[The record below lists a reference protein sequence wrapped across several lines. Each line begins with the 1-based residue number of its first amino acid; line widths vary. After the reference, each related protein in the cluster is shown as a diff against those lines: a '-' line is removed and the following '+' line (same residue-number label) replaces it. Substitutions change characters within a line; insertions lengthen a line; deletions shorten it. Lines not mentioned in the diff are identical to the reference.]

1 MINLEKKTSQ
11 PVEAEMHYKMYK
23 DGKKLVTAGIT
34 TLMFSGFVLG
44 TQTTAHADT
53 TSDTSSDG
61 GQAQATTG
69 GNAVTQTTAASAAS
83 ATTATTQ
90 TAAAAASTATASQ
103 AGTIT
108 QPVNVDSSALDQA
121 VDAAK
126 QAGLNVTQNP
136 TTSSTVAPSE
146 VDSAKA
152 QIESDYA
159 SQAAKLN
166 EATEQQETANH
177 YNDSKGDTTALDE
190 AVKKAQSTPGMSVK
204 QDETKTTTKSADDK
218 SGIANWEKSTASDYA
233 SQVDA
238 INKAIDAQKQ
248 NNSANGQVVDSSTV
262 IQKLVVDHDSG
273 STVSVTNVVNGTV
286 SELKDAML
294 NGADHMGDGY
304 RIDSIDRTKPATFTV
319 TYSNLSKI
327 TYNGRK
333 ITKVT
338 YDVTLTPHS
347 DSDEGY
353 DFGVL
358 NDFAYGL
365 YLNRDIANLKMKM
378 YYDDGELVD
387 FSAGNAYLSVNSLNN
402 YTNNLKEYSI
412 ETVRVN
418 SGGQALALR
427 GSSVTVHNGNT
438 LYSDKANTWTTDG
451 HYAAT
456 DDSANKESFELNPN
470 SVTDSNI
477 PKGWD
482 TTDSASRYYGAGLV
496 KLTGTVLDFDLY
508 AANTGIPEGTYWRNG
523 LWYNTSTIIPVTPT
537 TEIHY
542 HYNVLKVKPN
552 WSADDLSY
560 QYHNLNVTTTPDKN
574 WTQGDQVVTGKTE
587 IAGDVATA
595 TISMNYAKP
604 SDSKESMSK
613 LSVTD
618 NYSQMVQYVTYQ
630 GAQVYENDQLATDQ
644 YNIVNDAKTGTV
656 TATRKDASK
665 APGGSIKLVVDF
677 KINENTPSGT
687 KLINGGS
694 ATINNET
701 ATTPEVPV
709 NTYDQTANKHWIEGS
724 QVVDGK
730 TYINDDVITTKVDM
744 SLPDPSTL
752 AHSLTNV
759 TIDDNYTDFANKA
772 KLQSYRVEEN
782 GNEVTDQY
790 TVTNKDGH
798 LTAVRKD
805 ASTAPAGTVSLIAT
819 WLINSDVASGTT
831 FTNAGSGRI
840 NNHTVDTNTPIVKT
854 YEQTAN
860 KHWVEGSQ
868 TVDDKTYINDD
879 TIHARVEMS
888 LPNKSDLAKP
898 LTDVTLVDDYSE
910 FQKNV
915 TYQSAQVIEN
925 GKDATSQY
933 TITNVGGKI
942 TAMRKTPGDAPAGN
956 VQLLVNFKINDG
968 VASGTT
974 FTNRGSGRINN
985 HTVNTNNAKV
995 VTYVQS
1001 TDKHWV
1007 EGTQTVDGKTYVDGD
1022 TINGQVDMS
1031 LPEPSTLAKSLTK
1044 VQVVDNYSNFKDR
1057 VDYTGATVYENGK
1070 NVTSEYT
1077 ITNDA
1082 KNGTV
1087 TAVRKDASKAPAGTV
1102 VLSVNWKIHNDVASG
1117 TKLINAGSGTIN
1129 DSTVKTPNRTI
1140 DVYSQD
1146 TSKNW
1151 IEGDTVVNGKTYID
1165 NDNITAQVTV
1175 TLPDQTKLAKKLN
1188 NVQVID
1194 DYSQFAD
1201 KAKVQSVTVYEN
1213 GVDATS
1219 EYTITDANGKVTATR
1234 KDASKAPSGKV
1245 QMNVV
1250 WKINSDVASGTKFK
1264 NTPVSILNSH
1274 EVTGDPVT
1282 IDTYKPTS
1290 DKNWKEGTQTVNG
1303 KVYIASDVINAQVD
1317 MSLPNPSS
1325 LAKPLSKV
1333 EVVDDYSKFAQYV
1346 SAPTD
1351 IHVLENDKDVTDQ
1364 YTITKQD
1371 GKVVATRKDAS
1382 KAPAGTV
1389 SLTAKFKINENTPSG
1404 TKLINAGS
1412 GTLNNETVETP
1423 TPSVDTFKQD
1433 ADKHWTEGD
1442 QNVDGKV
1449 YVSGDE
1455 AQADVSMTLPNPST
1469 LAKVLTKVEVV
1480 DDYSKFADKVS
1491 FKSATVYEN
1500 GKNVTDQYTITNA
1513 DGKVTATRKDA
1524 SKAPQGTV
1532 DLHVAW
1538 TINSDVA
1545 NGTELFNNGSG
1556 TINSETVTT
1565 PTRTVKTFKQDT
1577 DKHWVEGSQV
1587 VDGKTFINGDTV
1599 NAEISSNLPDPS
1611 TLAKKLTGIKIT
1623 DDYTNFMSHV
1633 EVESVKVK
1641 ENDKDVST
1649 EYDITIKDGKIVA
1662 TRKDASKVPGGTV
1675 KLDVTFKVKDD
1686 VASGTV
1692 FQNSGAVMINDSTVE
1707 TPKPTVVT
1715 YKQTSDK
1722 HWTEGS
1728 QDVDGKV
1735 YVSGDEAQADVS
1747 MSLPDP
1753 SALAKALT
1761 KVEVVDDYSS
1771 FADKVDY
1778 KDAKV
1783 YENGV
1788 DATSEY
1794 TIVNKDGK
1802 VTATRKDAS
1811 KAPKGTVDLHVTW
1824 TIHSDVENGTELTN
1838 NGSGTINN
1846 ETVKTPS
1853 RKVTVYTQD
1862 ADKHWVEG
1870 DQTVDNKTYV
1880 DGDEAH
1886 GRVTMSLPDPSTL
1899 AKPLSDVTL
1908 VDDYTDFMDKVTY
1921 ESAQVFENG
1930 KDMTAEYIIT
1940 NVNGK
1945 VTAMRKDPSTTP
1957 AGHAQ
1962 LLVNFKINDDVKS
1975 GTVLTNKGSGRINNK
1990 TVSTNEAKITV
2001 YTQDADKHWTEGSQ
2015 VVDGEVFV
2023 DGAITH
2029 ATVTTTL
2036 PDQSTLAKPLTDITI
2051 TDDYSQFADKV
2062 DLQDVHVLENDKDV
2076 TDQYTITKQ
2085 DGKVVATRKD
2095 ASKAPAGKAQLV
2107 LTFKL
2112 HADVESG
2119 TKLINKGSSMINK
2132 HTVSTNDATITTF
2145 KPNPKKDIVVSVD
2158 NTKSL
2163 NGSNIDLNSTFDYKL
2178 EGATLPKNSNA
2189 LSEYGFHDDYDQTHD
2204 QYNGGY
2210 VVLLNNDVTL
2220 TDGTVL
2226 KKGTDVTKYTTQTI
2240 DQENG
2245 KVDIEFD
2252 SDFLA
2257 KVDRTKSEFG
2267 ATAYLAMTRIKA
2279 GDVENKYT
2287 NTINGTEFTSN
2298 TVTSHTDEP
2307 KPNTPET
2314 PSTPKIETPT
2324 TPQST
2329 TPETPIKTS
2338 QQPVFAAVQPA
2349 TVAAERQATPQQAL
2363 PQTGNDKDEALALTG
2378 LASLLFGLGTLG
2390 LKKRRRRA

>member
-53 TSDTSSDG
+53 TSDTSFDG
-61 GQAQATTG
+61 GQSQATTG

-83 ATTATTQ
+83 ATTATAQTSATTTQ
-90 TAAAAASTATASQ
+90 TASVAASATATASQ

-121 VDAAK
+121 VEAAK
-126 QAGLNVTQNP
+126 QAGLNVTQKP
-136 TTSSTVAPSE
+136 TTSSTVAPSG
-146 VDSAKA
+146 VDSARA

-166 EATEQQETANH
+166 EATEQQETANK
-177 YNDSKGDTTALDE
+177 YNDSKGDTTTLDE
-190 AVKKAQSTPGMSVK
+190 AVKKAQSTPGMSVT
-204 QDETKTTTKSADDK
+204 QDETKTTTKNADDK

-238 INKAIDAQKQ
+238 INKAIDAQNQ
-248 NNSANGQVVDSSTV
+248 NNAKYEQEVAEWKAAHLNNNPNGLTTADVQQQLSLAVEPDAKVDIKILDSRASLGPSDRVFKDTTWSRVNLSTDISGDIVQATYTNLKNSYYVDKNGQKHLIAKIVKVFSN
-262 IQKLVVDHDSG
+262 SG
-273 STVSVTNVVNGTV
+273 YTVSNNDGHTSLLDIATDPSLGVWYEDISGITETDTFYDADGNV
-286 SELKDAML
+286 
-294 NGADHMGDGY
+294 
-304 RIDSIDRTKPATFTV
+304 I
-319 TYSNLSKI
+319 NLSDNTAYI
-327 TYNGRK
+327 A
-333 ITKVT
+333 VT
-338 YDVTLTPHS
+338 SL
-347 DSDEGY
+347 
-353 DFGVL
+353 
-358 NDFAYGL
+358 
-365 YLNRDIANLKMKM
+365 
-378 YYDDGELVD
+378 
-387 FSAGNAYLSVNSLNN
+387 NSLYESSKNGW
-402 YTNNLKEYSI
+402 TNKEYAL
-412 ETVRVN
+412 
-418 SGGQALALR
+418 SGLPAHVESATPISNGKAYTLA
-427 GSSVTVHNGNT
+427 GSSVTVHSNGA
-438 LYSDKANTWTTDG
+438 LYADQTNDR
-451 HYAAT
+451 
-456 DDSANKESFELNPN
+456 
-470 SVTDSNI
+470 V
-477 PKGWD
+477 D
-482 TTDSASRYYGAGLV
+482 TSASDAPQNTDQTTWKSTDYWDANNSENTYFGAGIIAV
-496 KLTGTVLDFDLY
+496 HGDSFSIRFETNFGDNDAKLDPWVWYTLD
-508 AANTGIPEGTYWRNG
+508 
-523 LWYNTSTIIPVTPT
+523 TIIPQTPT
-537 TEIHY
+537 PTRQTTSTSY

-552 WSADDLSY
+552 WSPDDLSY

-595 TISMNYAKP
+595 TINMDYAKP

-613 LSVTD
+613 LAVTD
-618 NYSQMVQYVTYQ
+618 NYSQMAKYVTYQ
-630 GAQVYENDQLATDQ
+630 GAQVYENDQLVTDQ

-665 APGGSIKLVVDF
+665 APVGSIKLVVDF

-694 ATINNET
+694 ATINNDM

-759 TIDDNYTDFANKA
+759 TVDDNYTDFANKA

-782 GNEVTDQY
+782 GKNVTDQY

-798 LTAVRKD
+798 LTAVRKN

-860 KHWVEGSQ
+860 KHWVEG
-868 TVDDKTYINDD
+868 
-879 TIHARVEMS
+879 
-888 LPNKSDLAKP
+888 
-898 LTDVTLVDDYSE
+898 
-910 FQKNV
+910 
-915 TYQSAQVIEN
+915 
-925 GKDATSQY
+925 
-933 TITNVGGKI
+933 
-942 TAMRKTPGDAPAGN
+942 
-956 VQLLVNFKINDG
+956 
-968 VASGTT
+968 
-974 FTNRGSGRINN
+974 
-985 HTVNTNNAKV
+985 
-995 VTYVQS
+995 
-1001 TDKHWV
+1001 
-1007 EGTQTVDGKTYVDGD
+1007 
-1022 TINGQVDMS
+1022 
-1031 LPEPSTLAKSLTK
+1031 
-1044 VQVVDNYSNFKDR
+1044 
-1057 VDYTGATVYENGK
+1057 
-1070 NVTSEYT
+1070 
-1077 ITNDA
+1077 
-1082 KNGTV
+1082 
-1087 TAVRKDASKAPAGTV
+1087 
-1102 VLSVNWKIHNDVASG
+1102 
-1117 TKLINAGSGTIN
+1117 
-1129 DSTVKTPNRTI
+1129 
-1140 DVYSQD
+1140 
-1146 TSKNW
+1146 
-1151 IEGDTVVNGKTYID
+1151 
-1165 NDNITAQVTV
+1165 
-1175 TLPDQTKLAKKLN
+1175 
-1188 NVQVID
+1188 
-1194 DYSQFAD
+1194 
-1201 KAKVQSVTVYEN
+1201 
-1213 GVDATS
+1213 
-1219 EYTITDANGKVTATR
+1219 
-1234 KDASKAPSGKV
+1234 
-1245 QMNVV
+1245 
-1250 WKINSDVASGTKFK
+1250 
-1264 NTPVSILNSH
+1264 
-1274 EVTGDPVT
+1274 
-1282 IDTYKPTS
+1282 
-1290 DKNWKEGTQTVNG
+1290 
-1303 KVYIASDVINAQVD
+1303 
-1317 MSLPNPSS
+1317 
-1325 LAKPLSKV
+1325 
-1333 EVVDDYSKFAQYV
+1333 
-1346 SAPTD
+1346 
-1351 IHVLENDKDVTDQ
+1351 
-1364 YTITKQD
+1364 
-1371 GKVVATRKDAS
+1371 
-1382 KAPAGTV
+1382 
-1389 SLTAKFKINENTPSG
+1389 
-1404 TKLINAGS
+1404 
-1412 GTLNNETVETP
+1412 
-1423 TPSVDTFKQD
+1423 
-1433 ADKHWTEGD
+1433 
-1442 QNVDGKV
+1442 
-1449 YVSGDE
+1449 
-1455 AQADVSMTLPNPST
+1455 
-1469 LAKVLTKVEVV
+1469 
-1480 DDYSKFADKVS
+1480 
-1491 FKSATVYEN
+1491 
-1500 GKNVTDQYTITNA
+1500 
-1513 DGKVTATRKDA
+1513 
-1524 SKAPQGTV
+1524 
-1532 DLHVAW
+1532 
-1538 TINSDVA
+1538 
-1545 NGTELFNNGSG
+1545 
-1556 TINSETVTT
+1556 
-1565 PTRTVKTFKQDT
+1565 
-1577 DKHWVEGSQV
+1577 
-1587 VDGKTFINGDTV
+1587 
-1599 NAEISSNLPDPS
+1599 
-1611 TLAKKLTGIKIT
+1611 
-1623 DDYTNFMSHV
+1623 
-1633 EVESVKVK
+1633 
-1641 ENDKDVST
+1641 
-1649 EYDITIKDGKIVA
+1649 
-1662 TRKDASKVPGGTV
+1662 
-1675 KLDVTFKVKDD
+1675 
-1686 VASGTV
+1686 
-1692 FQNSGAVMINDSTVE
+1692 
-1707 TPKPTVVT
+1707 
-1715 YKQTSDK
+1715 
-1722 HWTEGS
+1722 
-1728 QDVDGKV
+1728 
-1735 YVSGDEAQADVS
+1735 
-1747 MSLPDP
+1747 
-1753 SALAKALT
+1753 
-1761 KVEVVDDYSS
+1761 
-1771 FADKVDY
+1771 
-1778 KDAKV
+1778 
-1783 YENGV
+1783 
-1788 DATSEY
+1788 
-1794 TIVNKDGK
+1794 
-1802 VTATRKDAS
+1802 
-1811 KAPKGTVDLHVTW
+1811 
-1824 TIHSDVENGTELTN
+1824 
-1838 NGSGTINN
+1838 
-1846 ETVKTPS
+1846 
-1853 RKVTVYTQD
+1853 
-1862 ADKHWVEG
+1862 

-1899 AKPLSDVTL
+1899 AKKLSDVTL

-1957 AGHAQ
+1957 AGNAQ

-2145 KPNPKKDIVVSVD
+2145 KPNLKKDIVVSVD
-2158 NTKSL
+2158 STKSL

-2226 KKGTDVTKYTTQTI
+2226 KKGTDVTKNTTQTI

-2279 GDVENKYT
+2279 EDVENKYT

-2314 PSTPKIETPT
+2314 PSTPKTETPT

-2349 TVAAERQATPQQAL
+2349 VVAAERQATPQQAL

>member
-1 MINLEKKTSQ
+1 
-11 PVEAEMHYKMYK
+11 
-23 DGKKLVTAGIT
+23 
-34 TLMFSGFVLG
+34 
-44 TQTTAHADT
+44 
-53 TSDTSSDG
+53 
-61 GQAQATTG
+61 
-69 GNAVTQTTAASAAS
+69 
-83 ATTATTQ
+83 
-90 TAAAAASTATASQ
+90 
-103 AGTIT
+103 
-108 QPVNVDSSALDQA
+108 
-121 VDAAK
+121 
-126 QAGLNVTQNP
+126 
-136 TTSSTVAPSE
+136 
-146 VDSAKA
+146 
-152 QIESDYA
+152 
-159 SQAAKLN
+159 
-166 EATEQQETANH
+166 
-177 YNDSKGDTTALDE
+177 
-190 AVKKAQSTPGMSVK
+190 
-204 QDETKTTTKSADDK
+204 
-218 SGIANWEKSTASDYA
+218 
-233 SQVDA
+233 
-238 INKAIDAQKQ
+238 
-248 NNSANGQVVDSSTV
+248 
-262 IQKLVVDHDSG
+262 
-273 STVSVTNVVNGTV
+273 
-286 SELKDAML
+286 
-294 NGADHMGDGY
+294 
-304 RIDSIDRTKPATFTV
+304 
-319 TYSNLSKI
+319 
-327 TYNGRK
+327 
-333 ITKVT
+333 
-338 YDVTLTPHS
+338 
-347 DSDEGY
+347 
-353 DFGVL
+353 
-358 NDFAYGL
+358 
-365 YLNRDIANLKMKM
+365 
-378 YYDDGELVD
+378 
-387 FSAGNAYLSVNSLNN
+387 
-402 YTNNLKEYSI
+402 
-412 ETVRVN
+412 
-418 SGGQALALR
+418 
-427 GSSVTVHNGNT
+427 
-438 LYSDKANTWTTDG
+438 
-451 HYAAT
+451 
-456 DDSANKESFELNPN
+456 
-470 SVTDSNI
+470 
-477 PKGWD
+477 
-482 TTDSASRYYGAGLV
+482 
-496 KLTGTVLDFDLY
+496 
-508 AANTGIPEGTYWRNG
+508 
-523 LWYNTSTIIPVTPT
+523 
-537 TEIHY
+537 
-542 HYNVLKVKPN
+542 
-552 WSADDLSY
+552 
-560 QYHNLNVTTTPDKN
+560 
-574 WTQGDQVVTGKTE
+574 
-587 IAGDVATA
+587 
-595 TISMNYAKP
+595 MNYAKQ

-613 LSVTD
+613 LAVTD
-618 NYSQMVQYVTYQ
+618 NYSQMAKYVTYQ

-782 GNEVTDQY
+782 GNDVTDQY

-868 TVDDKTYINDD
+868 TVDDKTYINGD

-1022 TINGQVDMS
+1022 T
-1031 LPEPSTLAKSLTK
+1031 
-1044 VQVVDNYSNFKDR
+1044 
-1057 VDYTGATVYENGK
+1057 
-1070 NVTSEYT
+1070 
-1077 ITNDA
+1077 
-1082 KNGTV
+1082 
-1087 TAVRKDASKAPAGTV
+1087 
-1102 VLSVNWKIHNDVASG
+1102 
-1117 TKLINAGSGTIN
+1117 
-1129 DSTVKTPNRTI
+1129 
-1140 DVYSQD
+1140 
-1146 TSKNW
+1146 
-1151 IEGDTVVNGKTYID
+1151 
-1165 NDNITAQVTV
+1165 
-1175 TLPDQTKLAKKLN
+1175 
-1188 NVQVID
+1188 
-1194 DYSQFAD
+1194 
-1201 KAKVQSVTVYEN
+1201 
-1213 GVDATS
+1213 
-1219 EYTITDANGKVTATR
+1219 
-1234 KDASKAPSGKV
+1234 
-1245 QMNVV
+1245 
-1250 WKINSDVASGTKFK
+1250 
-1264 NTPVSILNSH
+1264 
-1274 EVTGDPVT
+1274 
-1282 IDTYKPTS
+1282 
-1290 DKNWKEGTQTVNG
+1290 
-1303 KVYIASDVINAQVD
+1303 
-1317 MSLPNPSS
+1317 
-1325 LAKPLSKV
+1325 
-1333 EVVDDYSKFAQYV
+1333 
-1346 SAPTD
+1346 
-1351 IHVLENDKDVTDQ
+1351 
-1364 YTITKQD
+1364 
-1371 GKVVATRKDAS
+1371 
-1382 KAPAGTV
+1382 
-1389 SLTAKFKINENTPSG
+1389 
-1404 TKLINAGS
+1404 
-1412 GTLNNETVETP
+1412 
-1423 TPSVDTFKQD
+1423 
-1433 ADKHWTEGD
+1433 
-1442 QNVDGKV
+1442 
-1449 YVSGDE
+1449 
-1455 AQADVSMTLPNPST
+1455 
-1469 LAKVLTKVEVV
+1469 
-1480 DDYSKFADKVS
+1480 
-1491 FKSATVYEN
+1491 
-1500 GKNVTDQYTITNA
+1500 
-1513 DGKVTATRKDA
+1513 
-1524 SKAPQGTV
+1524 
-1532 DLHVAW
+1532 
-1538 TINSDVA
+1538 
-1545 NGTELFNNGSG
+1545 
-1556 TINSETVTT
+1556 
-1565 PTRTVKTFKQDT
+1565 
-1577 DKHWVEGSQV
+1577 
-1587 VDGKTFINGDTV
+1587 V

-1649 EYDITIKDGKIVA
+1649 EYDITIKDDKIVA
-1662 TRKDASKVPGGTV
+1662 TRKDASKAPGGTV

-1921 ESAQVFENG
+1921 ESAQVIENG

-1945 VTAMRKDPSTTP
+1945 VTAMRKDPSSAP
-1957 AGHAQ
+1957 AGNAQ

-2015 VVDGEVFV
+2015 TVDGEVFV

-2178 EGATLPKNSNA
+2178 EGATLPMNSNA

-2210 VVLLNNDVTL
+2210 VILLNNDVTL

-2307 KPNTPET
+2307 KPTTPET
-2314 PSTPKIETPT
+2314 PSTPKTETPT

>member
-1 MINLEKKTSQ
+1 MADIADRLNKQKTANSLSTQDVVQNLDLGQETDANLTVDAKNTVKEEPRVGEDNKALSTYSISVY
-11 PVEAEMHYKMYK
+11 PE
-23 DGKKLVTAGIT
+23 
-34 TLMFSGFVLG
+34 SG
-44 TQTTAHADT
+44 
-53 TSDTSSDG
+53 S
-61 GQAQATTG
+61 
-69 GNAVTQTTAASAAS
+69 NEI
-83 ATTATTQ
+83 
-90 TAAAAASTATASQ
+90 TATATYTNLSKSSYTDNNGVLHKIAKIVVKYHAYNKTANYSGDPVLWINQ
-103 AGTIT
+103 QPQEGFWYGGFNNADAEYTFYDENGNTIT
-108 QPVNVDSSALDQA
+108 FGKNAWLAVSS
-121 VDAAK
+121 
-126 QAGLNVTQNP
+126 LNDGGPDGDFKT
-136 TTSSTVAPSE
+136 
-146 VDSAKA
+146 
-152 QIESDYA
+152 
-159 SQAAKLN
+159 
-166 EATEQQETANH
+166 
-177 YNDSKGDTTALDE
+177 GDTA
-190 AVKKAQSTPGMSVK
+190 
-204 QDETKTTTKSADDK
+204 
-218 SGIANWEKSTASDYA
+218 SGQGWRTEG
-233 SQVDA
+233 V
-238 INKAIDAQKQ
+238 
-248 NNSANGQVVDSSTV
+248 NGD
-262 IQKLVVDHDSG
+262 
-273 STVSVTNVVNGTV
+273 GTV
-286 SELKDAML
+286 SFKTL
-294 NGADHMGDGY
+294 DG
-304 RIDSIDRTKPATFTV
+304 S
-319 TYSNLSKI
+319 
-327 TYNGRK
+327 
-333 ITKVT
+333 
-338 YDVTLTPHS
+338 
-347 DSDEGY
+347 
-353 DFGVL
+353 
-358 NDFAYGL
+358 
-365 YLNRDIANLKMKM
+365 M
-378 YYDDGELVD
+378 
-387 FSAGNAYLSVNSLNN
+387 
-402 YTNNLKEYSI
+402 
-412 ETVRVN
+412 
-418 SGGQALALR
+418 
-427 GSSVTVHNGNT
+427 VTVHDDGWAFSDVGTDQIQIGYGKNEGKFALASGTKLYEVTRNGNSWVVGDLIT
-438 LYSDKANTWTTDG
+438 EDANGISWQDVWDNG
-451 HYAAT
+451 YEYWDDAT
-456 DDSANKESFELNPN
+456 RD
-470 SVTDSNI
+470 
-477 PKGWD
+477 
-482 TTDSASRYYGAGLV
+482 SRYAGATVGDIKEGTSTV
-496 KLTGTVLDFDLY
+496 KLSFATNYYG
-508 AANTGIPEGTYWRNG
+508 NTSGWTWAMV
-523 LWYNTSTIIPVTPT
+523 STIIPPTPAVQYHLYSAST
-537 TEIHY
+537 SSVDY
-542 HYNVLKVKPN
+542 HYNVAKVRQTPTSEK
-552 WSADDLSY
+552 LSY
-560 QYHNLNVTTTPDKN
+560 QYHNLNVATTPDKN

-613 LSVTD
+613 LAVTD
-618 NYSQMVQYVTYQ
+618 NYSQMAQYVTYQ
-630 GAQVYENDQLATDQ
+630 GAQVYENDQLVTDQ

-782 GNEVTDQY
+782 GNDVTDQY

-868 TVDDKTYINDD
+868 TVDDKTYINGD

-974 FTNRGSGRINN
+974 FTNAGSGRINN

-1007 EGTQTVDGKTYVDGD
+1007 EGTQTVDGKTYVD
-1022 TINGQVDMS
+1022 
-1031 LPEPSTLAKSLTK
+1031 
-1044 VQVVDNYSNFKDR
+1044 
-1057 VDYTGATVYENGK
+1057 
-1070 NVTSEYT
+1070 
-1077 ITNDA
+1077 
-1082 KNGTV
+1082 
-1087 TAVRKDASKAPAGTV
+1087 
-1102 VLSVNWKIHNDVASG
+1102 
-1117 TKLINAGSGTIN
+1117 
-1129 DSTVKTPNRTI
+1129 
-1140 DVYSQD
+1140 
-1146 TSKNW
+1146 
-1151 IEGDTVVNGKTYID
+1151 
-1165 NDNITAQVTV
+1165 
-1175 TLPDQTKLAKKLN
+1175 
-1188 NVQVID
+1188 
-1194 DYSQFAD
+1194 
-1201 KAKVQSVTVYEN
+1201 
-1213 GVDATS
+1213 
-1219 EYTITDANGKVTATR
+1219 
-1234 KDASKAPSGKV
+1234 
-1245 QMNVV
+1245 
-1250 WKINSDVASGTKFK
+1250 
-1264 NTPVSILNSH
+1264 
-1274 EVTGDPVT
+1274 
-1282 IDTYKPTS
+1282 
-1290 DKNWKEGTQTVNG
+1290 
-1303 KVYIASDVINAQVD
+1303 
-1317 MSLPNPSS
+1317 
-1325 LAKPLSKV
+1325 
-1333 EVVDDYSKFAQYV
+1333 
-1346 SAPTD
+1346 
-1351 IHVLENDKDVTDQ
+1351 
-1364 YTITKQD
+1364 
-1371 GKVVATRKDAS
+1371 
-1382 KAPAGTV
+1382 
-1389 SLTAKFKINENTPSG
+1389 
-1404 TKLINAGS
+1404 
-1412 GTLNNETVETP
+1412 
-1423 TPSVDTFKQD
+1423 
-1433 ADKHWTEGD
+1433 
-1442 QNVDGKV
+1442 
-1449 YVSGDE
+1449 
-1455 AQADVSMTLPNPST
+1455 
-1469 LAKVLTKVEVV
+1469 
-1480 DDYSKFADKVS
+1480 
-1491 FKSATVYEN
+1491 
-1500 GKNVTDQYTITNA
+1500 
-1513 DGKVTATRKDA
+1513 
-1524 SKAPQGTV
+1524 
-1532 DLHVAW
+1532 
-1538 TINSDVA
+1538 
-1545 NGTELFNNGSG
+1545 
-1556 TINSETVTT
+1556 
-1565 PTRTVKTFKQDT
+1565 
-1577 DKHWVEGSQV
+1577 
-1587 VDGKTFINGDTV
+1587 GDTV

-1662 TRKDASKVPGGTV
+1662 TRKDASKAPGGTV

-1715 YKQTSDK
+1715 YKQATDK

-1838 NGSGTINN
+1838 NGSGTINS

-1886 GRVTMSLPDPSTL
+1886 GRVTMSLPDPSML
-1899 AKPLSDVTL
+1899 AKKLSDVTL

-2163 NGSNIDLNSTFDYKL
+2163 NGANIDLNSTFDYKL
-2178 EGATLPKNSNA
+2178 EGATLPVNSNA

-2210 VVLLNNDVTL
+2210 VVLLNTDVTL

-2245 KVDIEFD
+2245 KVDIEFV

-2307 KPNTPET
+2307 KPTTPET
-2314 PSTPKIETPT
+2314 PSTPKTETPT

>member
-1 MINLEKKTSQ
+1 MAQLNFRNTYSAQKQENSAVDSANAAIKAEIDKIKAAGVAVKDTGSQTIDSKSIEADKNNQLQQMADIADRLNKQKTANSLSTQDVVQNLDLGQETDANLTVDAKNTVKEEPRVGEDNKALSTYS
-11 PVEAEMHYKMYK
+11 
-23 DGKKLVTAGIT
+23 IT
-34 TLMFSGFVLG
+34 VYPESG
-44 TQTTAHADT
+44 
-53 TSDTSSDG
+53 S
-61 GQAQATTG
+61 
-69 GNAVTQTTAASAAS
+69 NEI
-83 ATTATTQ
+83 
-90 TAAAAASTATASQ
+90 TATATYTNLSKSSYTDNNGVLHKIAKIVVKYHAYNKTANFSGDPVLWINQ
-103 AGTIT
+103 QPQEGFWYGGFNNADAEYTFYDENGNTIT
-108 QPVNVDSSALDQA
+108 FGKNAWLAVSS
-121 VDAAK
+121 
-126 QAGLNVTQNP
+126 LNDGGPDGDFKT
-136 TTSSTVAPSE
+136 
-146 VDSAKA
+146 
-152 QIESDYA
+152 
-159 SQAAKLN
+159 
-166 EATEQQETANH
+166 
-177 YNDSKGDTTALDE
+177 GDT
-190 AVKKAQSTPGMSVK
+190 V
-204 QDETKTTTKSADDK
+204 
-218 SGIANWEKSTASDYA
+218 SGQGWRTEG
-233 SQVDA
+233 V
-238 INKAIDAQKQ
+238 
-248 NNSANGQVVDSSTV
+248 NGD
-262 IQKLVVDHDSG
+262 
-273 STVSVTNVVNGTV
+273 GTV
-286 SELKDAML
+286 SFKTL
-294 NGADHMGDGY
+294 
-304 RIDSIDRTKPATFTV
+304 DS
-319 TYSNLSKI
+319 S
-327 TYNGRK
+327 
-333 ITKVT
+333 
-338 YDVTLTPHS
+338 
-347 DSDEGY
+347 
-353 DFGVL
+353 
-358 NDFAYGL
+358 
-365 YLNRDIANLKMKM
+365 M
-378 YYDDGELVD
+378 
-387 FSAGNAYLSVNSLNN
+387 
-402 YTNNLKEYSI
+402 
-412 ETVRVN
+412 
-418 SGGQALALR
+418 
-427 GSSVTVHNGNT
+427 VTVHDDGWAFSDVGTDKIQIGYGKNEGKFALVSGTKLYEVTRNGNSWVVGDLIT
-438 LYSDKANTWTTDG
+438 ENANGIGWQDVWDNG
-451 HYAAT
+451 YEYWDDAT
-456 DDSANKESFELNPN
+456 RD
-470 SVTDSNI
+470 
-477 PKGWD
+477 
-482 TTDSASRYYGAGLV
+482 SRYAGATVGDIKEGTSTV
-496 KLTGTVLDFDLY
+496 KLSFATNYYG
-508 AANTGIPEGTYWRNG
+508 NTSGWTWAMV
-523 LWYNTSTIIPVTPT
+523 STIIPPTPAVQYHLYSAST
-537 TEIHY
+537 SSVDY
-542 HYNVLKVKPN
+542 HYNVAKVRQTPTSEK
-552 WSADDLSY
+552 LSY
-560 QYHNLNVTTTPDKN
+560 QYHNLNVATTPDKN

-613 LSVTD
+613 LAVTD
-618 NYSQMVQYVTYQ
+618 NYSQMAKYVTYQ

-644 YNIVNDAKTGTV
+644 YNIVNDAKNGTV

-709 NTYDQTANKHWIEGS
+709 NTYDQTADKHWIEGS

-759 TIDDNYTDFANKA
+759 TVDDNYSDFADKA

-782 GNEVTDQY
+782 GKNVTDQY

-805 ASTAPAGTVSLIAT
+805 ASKAPAGTVSLIAT

-854 YEQTAN
+854 YEQTAD

-888 LPNKSDLAKP
+888 LP
-898 LTDVTLVDDYSE
+898 
-910 FQKNV
+910 
-915 TYQSAQVIEN
+915 
-925 GKDATSQY
+925 
-933 TITNVGGKI
+933 
-942 TAMRKTPGDAPAGN
+942 
-956 VQLLVNFKINDG
+956 
-968 VASGTT
+968 
-974 FTNRGSGRINN
+974 
-985 HTVNTNNAKV
+985 
-995 VTYVQS
+995 
-1001 TDKHWV
+1001 
-1007 EGTQTVDGKTYVDGD
+1007 
-1022 TINGQVDMS
+1022 
-1031 LPEPSTLAKSLTK
+1031 EPSALAKSLTK
-1044 VQVVDNYSNFKDR
+1044 VQVVDDYSNFKDK

-1117 TKLINAGSGTIN
+1117 TKLTNAGSGTIN

-1175 TLPDQTKLAKKLN
+1175 TLPDQAKLAKKLN

-1213 GVDATS
+1213 GADATS

-1303 KVYIASDVINAQVD
+1303 KTYIDSDVINAQVD
-1317 MSLPNPSS
+1317 MSLPNPSA

-1351 IHVLENDKDVTDQ
+1351 IHVLENNKDVTSE
-1364 YTITKQD
+1364 YTIAVAN
-1371 GKVVATRKDAS
+1371 GKITATRKDAS

-1389 SLTAKFKINENTPSG
+1389 SLTAKFKINADTPSG

-1412 GTLNNETVETP
+1412 GTLNDETVETP

-1442 QNVDGKV
+1442 QDVDGKV

-1455 AQADVSMTLPNPST
+1455 AQADVSMTLPDPST
-1469 LAKVLTKVEVV
+1469 LAKALTKVEVV

-1513 DGKVTATRKDA
+1513 DGKVKATRKDA

-1532 DLHVAW
+1532 DLHVTW
-1538 TINSDVA
+1538 TINSNVA
-1545 NGTELFNNGSG
+1545 NGTELVNNGSG

-1587 VDGKTFINGDTV
+1587 VDGKTYINGDTV

-1662 TRKDASKVPGGTV
+1662 TRKDASKAPGGTV

-1686 VASGTV
+1686 VESGTV

-1715 YKQTSDK
+1715 YKQTADK

-1921 ESAQVFENG
+1921 ESAQVIENG

-1945 VTAMRKDPSTTP
+1945 VTAMRKDPSSAP
-1957 AGHAQ
+1957 AGNAQ

-2015 VVDGEVFV
+2015 TVDGEVFV

-2085 DGKVVATRKD
+2085 DDKVVATRKD

-2112 HADVESG
+2112 HTDVESG

-2178 EGATLPKNSNA
+2178 EGATLPMNSNA

-2307 KPNTPET
+2307 KPTTPET
-2314 PSTPKIETPT
+2314 PSTPKTETPT

>member
-1 MINLEKKTSQ
+1 MVGTIEHGVFQLTNSAIDNVCDRYSTTTIMVNNQLLNYGRRINDLAVCRIVLLLSNKSLPAKIQELCGFKTIMMVRKFQQGLKKSLILVYKLGIDQTITVMAFSAIKIQ
-11 PVEAEMHYKMYK
+11 KYLLCSEQNNAKYEQEMAEWRAAHLNNNPN
-23 DGKKLVTAGIT
+23 GL
-34 TLMFSGFVLG
+34 
-44 TQTTAHADT
+44 TTADVQQQLTLAAEPDAKVDIKILDSRATLTASDRVFWDT
-53 TSDTSSDG
+53 TWNRVNLSTAISGNIAQATYTNLKNSYYVDKNGQKHLIAKIVKVFSNTDDVASKSDTSIPFLDIGTDPSRGVWYDGTSGVTETDTFYDADGNVINLSDNT
-61 GQAQATTG
+61 AYI
-69 GNAVTQTTAASAAS
+69 AVTSLNSLYESSKDGWTNGNFAISGLPLHIES
-83 ATTATTQ
+83 ATPI
-90 TAAAAASTATASQ
+90 SN
-103 AGTIT
+103 G
-108 QPVNVDSSALDQA
+108 
-121 VDAAK
+121 
-126 QAGLNVTQNP
+126 
-136 TTSSTVAPSE
+136 
-146 VDSAKA
+146 KA
-152 QIESDYA
+152 Y
-159 SQAAKLN
+159 
-166 EATEQQETANH
+166 
-177 YNDSKGDTTALDE
+177 
-190 AVKKAQSTPGMSVK
+190 
-204 QDETKTTTKSADDK
+204 
-218 SGIANWEKSTASDYA
+218 
-233 SQVDA
+233 
-238 INKAIDAQKQ
+238 
-248 NNSANGQVVDSSTV
+248 
-262 IQKLVVDHDSG
+262 
-273 STVSVTNVVNGTV
+273 
-286 SELKDAML
+286 
-294 NGADHMGDGY
+294 
-304 RIDSIDRTKPATFTV
+304 
-319 TYSNLSKI
+319 
-327 TYNGRK
+327 
-333 ITKVT
+333 
-338 YDVTLTPHS
+338 TL
-347 DSDEGY
+347 
-353 DFGVL
+353 
-358 NDFAYGL
+358 A
-365 YLNRDIANLKMKM
+365 
-378 YYDDGELVD
+378 
-387 FSAGNAYLSVNSLNN
+387 
-402 YTNNLKEYSI
+402 
-412 ETVRVN
+412 
-418 SGGQALALR
+418 
-427 GSSVTVHNGNT
+427 GSSVTVHSNGA
-438 LYSDKANTWTTDG
+438 LYADQTNNVTYQDGPSIDQTTWKSDKDWEE
-451 HYAAT
+451 
-456 DDSANKESFELNPN
+456 SAQ
-470 SVTDSNI
+470 
-477 PKGWD
+477 
-482 TTDSASRYYGAGLV
+482 YYGSGIIAVHGDSFSIRFE
-496 KLTGTVLDFDLY
+496 TNFGDNDRNYNSGIWYTLD
-508 AANTGIPEGTYWRNG
+508 
-523 LWYNTSTIIPVTPT
+523 TIIPQTPT
-537 TEIHY
+537 PTRQTTSTSY
-542 HYNVLKVKPN
+542 HYNVAKVTPN
-552 WSADDLSY
+552 TNYSEPTY

-595 TISMNYAKP
+595 TINMDYAKP
-604 SDSKESMSK
+604 SDSKESMTK
-613 LSVTD
+613 LAVTD
-618 NYSQMVQYVTYQ
+618 NYSQMAQYVTYQ
-630 GAQVYENDQLATDQ
+630 GAQVYENDQLVTDQ
-644 YNIVNDAKTGTV
+644 YDIVNDAKTGTV

-677 KINENTPSGT
+677 KINADTPSGT

-694 ATINNET
+694 ATINNDT

-709 NTYDQTANKHWIEGS
+709 NTYDQTAEKHWIEGS

-782 GNEVTDQY
+782 GNDVTDQY

-868 TVDDKTYINDD
+868 TVDDKTYINGD

-1022 TINGQVDMS
+1022 T
-1031 LPEPSTLAKSLTK
+1031 
-1044 VQVVDNYSNFKDR
+1044 
-1057 VDYTGATVYENGK
+1057 
-1070 NVTSEYT
+1070 
-1077 ITNDA
+1077 
-1082 KNGTV
+1082 
-1087 TAVRKDASKAPAGTV
+1087 
-1102 VLSVNWKIHNDVASG
+1102 
-1117 TKLINAGSGTIN
+1117 
-1129 DSTVKTPNRTI
+1129 
-1140 DVYSQD
+1140 
-1146 TSKNW
+1146 
-1151 IEGDTVVNGKTYID
+1151 
-1165 NDNITAQVTV
+1165 
-1175 TLPDQTKLAKKLN
+1175 
-1188 NVQVID
+1188 
-1194 DYSQFAD
+1194 
-1201 KAKVQSVTVYEN
+1201 
-1213 GVDATS
+1213 
-1219 EYTITDANGKVTATR
+1219 
-1234 KDASKAPSGKV
+1234 
-1245 QMNVV
+1245 
-1250 WKINSDVASGTKFK
+1250 
-1264 NTPVSILNSH
+1264 
-1274 EVTGDPVT
+1274 
-1282 IDTYKPTS
+1282 
-1290 DKNWKEGTQTVNG
+1290 
-1303 KVYIASDVINAQVD
+1303 
-1317 MSLPNPSS
+1317 
-1325 LAKPLSKV
+1325 
-1333 EVVDDYSKFAQYV
+1333 
-1346 SAPTD
+1346 
-1351 IHVLENDKDVTDQ
+1351 
-1364 YTITKQD
+1364 
-1371 GKVVATRKDAS
+1371 
-1382 KAPAGTV
+1382 
-1389 SLTAKFKINENTPSG
+1389 
-1404 TKLINAGS
+1404 
-1412 GTLNNETVETP
+1412 
-1423 TPSVDTFKQD
+1423 
-1433 ADKHWTEGD
+1433 
-1442 QNVDGKV
+1442 
-1449 YVSGDE
+1449 
-1455 AQADVSMTLPNPST
+1455 
-1469 LAKVLTKVEVV
+1469 
-1480 DDYSKFADKVS
+1480 
-1491 FKSATVYEN
+1491 
-1500 GKNVTDQYTITNA
+1500 
-1513 DGKVTATRKDA
+1513 
-1524 SKAPQGTV
+1524 
-1532 DLHVAW
+1532 
-1538 TINSDVA
+1538 
-1545 NGTELFNNGSG
+1545 
-1556 TINSETVTT
+1556 
-1565 PTRTVKTFKQDT
+1565 
-1577 DKHWVEGSQV
+1577 
-1587 VDGKTFINGDTV
+1587 V

-1662 TRKDASKVPGGTV
+1662 TRKDASKAPGGTV

-1870 DQTVDNKTYV
+1870 DQAVDNKTYV

-1921 ESAQVFENG
+1921 ESAQVIENG

-1945 VTAMRKDPSTTP
+1945 VTAMRKDPSSAP
-1957 AGHAQ
+1957 AGNAQ
-1962 LLVNFKINDDVKS
+1962 LLVNFKINDDVKN

-2015 VVDGEVFV
+2015 TVDGEVFV

-2112 HADVESG
+2112 HTDVESG

-2178 EGATLPKNSNA
+2178 EGATLPMNSNA
-2189 LSEYGFHDDYDQTHD
+2189 LSEYGFHDDYDQAHD

-2210 VVLLNNDVTL
+2210 VVLLNTDVTL

-2307 KPNTPET
+2307 KPTTPET
-2314 PSTPKIETPT
+2314 PSTPKTETPT

>member
-11 PVEAEMHYKMYK
+11 PVKAEMHYKMYK

-126 QAGLNVTQNP
+126 QAGLKVTPQP

-166 EATEQQETANH
+166 EATEQQETVNH

-190 AVKKAQSTPGMSVK
+190 AVKKAQSTPGLSVK
-204 QDETKTTTKSADDK
+204 QGETKTTTKSADDK

-248 NNSANGQVVDSSTV
+248 KNDDYQ
-262 IQKLVVDHDSG
+262 QKL
-273 STVSVTNVVNGTV
+273 
-286 SELKDAML
+286 KDYSNYL
-294 NGADHMGDGY
+294 NGNSTLDPTKVMQGLHLNATAESSNVEELQKPDKSVSFNGFIERWY
-304 RIDSIDRTKPATFTV
+304 NSDRPGAFLRTTYYNPAQSYYVDFEGKVHNIGKVVV
-319 TYSNLSKI
+319 TYSDLVVGPQSNQWNSTEFSVSPIEIGVIDSFYLKSV
-327 TYNGRK
+327 TA
-333 ITKVT
+333 T
-338 YDVTLTPHS
+338 YDFYDENGNYINFEPGSAWVFLSSLGRWS
-347 DSDEGY
+347 DWNDSSKTNNPAYDHVEGVQ
-353 DFGVL
+353 GVS
-358 NDFAYGL
+358 G
-365 YLNRDIANLKMKM
+365 IKM
-378 YYDDGELVD
+378 YDIP
-387 FSAGNAYLSVNSLNN
+387 N
-402 YTNNLKEYSI
+402 
-412 ETVRVN
+412 
-418 SGGQALALR
+418 GGA
-427 GSSVTVHNGNT
+427 VVHNGNNA
-438 LYSDKANTWTTDG
+438 YPDSGQQYESDGKTEFNNPYDNQQGAVIGYISNGLKLRWNLDQNYPPVDNGIGHSLRYEDG
-451 HYAAT
+451 QK
-456 DDSANKESFELNPN
+456 KE
-470 SVTDSNI
+470 DAYDG
-477 PKGWD
+477 GW
-482 TTDSASRYYGAGLV
+482 Y
-496 KLTGTVLDFDLY
+496 
-508 AANTGIPEGTYWRNG
+508 YWRFVQSYNG
-523 LWYNTSTIIPVTPT
+523 FEILQPPTSSVS
-537 TEIHY
+537 Y
-542 HYNVLKVKPN
+542 HYNVLKVTPN
-552 WSADDLSY
+552 GSADDLSY

-709 NTYDQTANKHWIEGS
+709 NTYDQTANKHWVEGS
-724 QVVDGK
+724 QTVDDK

-782 GNEVTDQY
+782 GNDVTDQY

-879 TIHARVEMS
+879 TIQARVEMS

-942 TAMRKTPGDAPAGN
+942 TAMRKTPGDSPAGN

-1001 TDKHWV
+1001 T
-1007 EGTQTVDGKTYVDGD
+1007 
-1022 TINGQVDMS
+1022 
-1031 LPEPSTLAKSLTK
+1031 
-1044 VQVVDNYSNFKDR
+1044 
-1057 VDYTGATVYENGK
+1057 
-1070 NVTSEYT
+1070 
-1077 ITNDA
+1077 
-1082 KNGTV
+1082 
-1087 TAVRKDASKAPAGTV
+1087 
-1102 VLSVNWKIHNDVASG
+1102 
-1117 TKLINAGSGTIN
+1117 
-1129 DSTVKTPNRTI
+1129 
-1140 DVYSQD
+1140 
-1146 TSKNW
+1146 
-1151 IEGDTVVNGKTYID
+1151 
-1165 NDNITAQVTV
+1165 
-1175 TLPDQTKLAKKLN
+1175 
-1188 NVQVID
+1188 
-1194 DYSQFAD
+1194 
-1201 KAKVQSVTVYEN
+1201 
-1213 GVDATS
+1213 
-1219 EYTITDANGKVTATR
+1219 
-1234 KDASKAPSGKV
+1234 
-1245 QMNVV
+1245 
-1250 WKINSDVASGTKFK
+1250 
-1264 NTPVSILNSH
+1264 
-1274 EVTGDPVT
+1274 
-1282 IDTYKPTS
+1282 
-1290 DKNWKEGTQTVNG
+1290 
-1303 KVYIASDVINAQVD
+1303 
-1317 MSLPNPSS
+1317 
-1325 LAKPLSKV
+1325 
-1333 EVVDDYSKFAQYV
+1333 
-1346 SAPTD
+1346 
-1351 IHVLENDKDVTDQ
+1351 
-1364 YTITKQD
+1364 
-1371 GKVVATRKDAS
+1371 
-1382 KAPAGTV
+1382 
-1389 SLTAKFKINENTPSG
+1389 
-1404 TKLINAGS
+1404 
-1412 GTLNNETVETP
+1412 
-1423 TPSVDTFKQD
+1423 
-1433 ADKHWTEGD
+1433 
-1442 QNVDGKV
+1442 
-1449 YVSGDE
+1449 
-1455 AQADVSMTLPNPST
+1455 
-1469 LAKVLTKVEVV
+1469 
-1480 DDYSKFADKVS
+1480 
-1491 FKSATVYEN
+1491 
-1500 GKNVTDQYTITNA
+1500 
-1513 DGKVTATRKDA
+1513 
-1524 SKAPQGTV
+1524 
-1532 DLHVAW
+1532 
-1538 TINSDVA
+1538 
-1545 NGTELFNNGSG
+1545 
-1556 TINSETVTT
+1556 
-1565 PTRTVKTFKQDT
+1565 
-1577 DKHWVEGSQV
+1577 
-1587 VDGKTFINGDTV
+1587 
-1599 NAEISSNLPDPS
+1599 
-1611 TLAKKLTGIKIT
+1611 
-1623 DDYTNFMSHV
+1623 
-1633 EVESVKVK
+1633 
-1641 ENDKDVST
+1641 
-1649 EYDITIKDGKIVA
+1649 
-1662 TRKDASKVPGGTV
+1662 
-1675 KLDVTFKVKDD
+1675 
-1686 VASGTV
+1686 
-1692 FQNSGAVMINDSTVE
+1692 
-1707 TPKPTVVT
+1707 
-1715 YKQTSDK
+1715 DK

-1838 NGSGTINN
+1838 NGSGTINS

-1921 ESAQVFENG
+1921 ESAQVIENG

-1945 VTAMRKDPSTTP
+1945 VTAMRKDPSSAP
-1957 AGHAQ
+1957 AGNAQ

-2015 VVDGEVFV
+2015 TVDGEVFV

-2112 HADVESG
+2112 HTDVESG

-2178 EGATLPKNSNA
+2178 EGATLPMNSNA
-2189 LSEYGFHDDYDQTHD
+2189 LSEYGFHDDYDQAHD

-2210 VVLLNNDVTL
+2210 VVLLNTDVTL

-2307 KPNTPET
+2307 KPTTPET
-2314 PSTPKIETPT
+2314 PSTPKTETPT

-2390 LKKRRRRA
+2390 LKKRRRA

>member
-1 MINLEKKTSQ
+1 MADIADRLNKQKTANSLSTQDVVQNLDLGQETDANLTVDAKNTVKEEPRVGEDNKALSTYS
-11 PVEAEMHYKMYK
+11 
-23 DGKKLVTAGIT
+23 IT
-34 TLMFSGFVLG
+34 VYPESG
-44 TQTTAHADT
+44 
-53 TSDTSSDG
+53 S
-61 GQAQATTG
+61 
-69 GNAVTQTTAASAAS
+69 NEI
-83 ATTATTQ
+83 
-90 TAAAAASTATASQ
+90 TATATYTNLSKSSYTDNNGVLHKIAKIVVKYHAYNKTANFSGDPVLWINQ
-103 AGTIT
+103 QPQEGFWYGGFNNADAEYTFYDENGNTIT
-108 QPVNVDSSALDQA
+108 FGKNAWLAVSS
-121 VDAAK
+121 
-126 QAGLNVTQNP
+126 LNDGGPDGDFKT
-136 TTSSTVAPSE
+136 
-146 VDSAKA
+146 
-152 QIESDYA
+152 
-159 SQAAKLN
+159 
-166 EATEQQETANH
+166 
-177 YNDSKGDTTALDE
+177 GDT
-190 AVKKAQSTPGMSVK
+190 V
-204 QDETKTTTKSADDK
+204 
-218 SGIANWEKSTASDYA
+218 SGQGWRTEG
-233 SQVDA
+233 V
-238 INKAIDAQKQ
+238 
-248 NNSANGQVVDSSTV
+248 NGD
-262 IQKLVVDHDSG
+262 
-273 STVSVTNVVNGTV
+273 GTV
-286 SELKDAML
+286 SFKTL
-294 NGADHMGDGY
+294 
-304 RIDSIDRTKPATFTV
+304 DS
-319 TYSNLSKI
+319 S
-327 TYNGRK
+327 
-333 ITKVT
+333 
-338 YDVTLTPHS
+338 
-347 DSDEGY
+347 
-353 DFGVL
+353 
-358 NDFAYGL
+358 
-365 YLNRDIANLKMKM
+365 M
-378 YYDDGELVD
+378 
-387 FSAGNAYLSVNSLNN
+387 
-402 YTNNLKEYSI
+402 
-412 ETVRVN
+412 
-418 SGGQALALR
+418 
-427 GSSVTVHNGNT
+427 VTVHDDGWAFSDVGTDKIQIGYGKNEGKFALVSGTKLYEVTRNGNSWVVGDLIT
-438 LYSDKANTWTTDG
+438 ENANGIGWQDVWDNG
-451 HYAAT
+451 YEYWDDAT
-456 DDSANKESFELNPN
+456 RD
-470 SVTDSNI
+470 
-477 PKGWD
+477 
-482 TTDSASRYYGAGLV
+482 SRYAGATVGDIKEGTSTV
-496 KLTGTVLDFDLY
+496 KLSFATNYYG
-508 AANTGIPEGTYWRNG
+508 NTSGWTWAMV
-523 LWYNTSTIIPVTPT
+523 STIIPPTPAVQYHLYSAST
-537 TEIHY
+537 SSVDY
-542 HYNVLKVKPN
+542 HYNVAKVTPN
-552 WSADDLSY
+552 TNYSEPTY

-595 TISMNYAKP
+595 TINMDYAKP
-604 SDSKESMSK
+604 SDSKESMTK
-613 LSVTD
+613 LAVTD
-618 NYSQMVQYVTYQ
+618 NYSQMAQYVTYQ
-630 GAQVYENDQLATDQ
+630 GAQVYENDQLVTDQ
-644 YNIVNDAKTGTV
+644 YDIVNDAKTGTV

-677 KINENTPSGT
+677 KINADTPSGT

-694 ATINNET
+694 ATINNDT

-709 NTYDQTANKHWIEGS
+709 NTYDQTAEKHWIEGS

-782 GNEVTDQY
+782 GNDVTDQY

-868 TVDDKTYINDD
+868 TVDDKTYINGD

-1022 TINGQVDMS
+1022 T
-1031 LPEPSTLAKSLTK
+1031 
-1044 VQVVDNYSNFKDR
+1044 
-1057 VDYTGATVYENGK
+1057 
-1070 NVTSEYT
+1070 
-1077 ITNDA
+1077 
-1082 KNGTV
+1082 
-1087 TAVRKDASKAPAGTV
+1087 
-1102 VLSVNWKIHNDVASG
+1102 
-1117 TKLINAGSGTIN
+1117 
-1129 DSTVKTPNRTI
+1129 
-1140 DVYSQD
+1140 
-1146 TSKNW
+1146 
-1151 IEGDTVVNGKTYID
+1151 
-1165 NDNITAQVTV
+1165 
-1175 TLPDQTKLAKKLN
+1175 
-1188 NVQVID
+1188 
-1194 DYSQFAD
+1194 
-1201 KAKVQSVTVYEN
+1201 
-1213 GVDATS
+1213 
-1219 EYTITDANGKVTATR
+1219 
-1234 KDASKAPSGKV
+1234 
-1245 QMNVV
+1245 
-1250 WKINSDVASGTKFK
+1250 
-1264 NTPVSILNSH
+1264 
-1274 EVTGDPVT
+1274 
-1282 IDTYKPTS
+1282 
-1290 DKNWKEGTQTVNG
+1290 
-1303 KVYIASDVINAQVD
+1303 
-1317 MSLPNPSS
+1317 
-1325 LAKPLSKV
+1325 
-1333 EVVDDYSKFAQYV
+1333 
-1346 SAPTD
+1346 
-1351 IHVLENDKDVTDQ
+1351 
-1364 YTITKQD
+1364 
-1371 GKVVATRKDAS
+1371 
-1382 KAPAGTV
+1382 
-1389 SLTAKFKINENTPSG
+1389 
-1404 TKLINAGS
+1404 
-1412 GTLNNETVETP
+1412 
-1423 TPSVDTFKQD
+1423 
-1433 ADKHWTEGD
+1433 
-1442 QNVDGKV
+1442 
-1449 YVSGDE
+1449 
-1455 AQADVSMTLPNPST
+1455 
-1469 LAKVLTKVEVV
+1469 
-1480 DDYSKFADKVS
+1480 
-1491 FKSATVYEN
+1491 
-1500 GKNVTDQYTITNA
+1500 
-1513 DGKVTATRKDA
+1513 
-1524 SKAPQGTV
+1524 
-1532 DLHVAW
+1532 
-1538 TINSDVA
+1538 
-1545 NGTELFNNGSG
+1545 
-1556 TINSETVTT
+1556 
-1565 PTRTVKTFKQDT
+1565 
-1577 DKHWVEGSQV
+1577 
-1587 VDGKTFINGDTV
+1587 V

-1662 TRKDASKVPGGTV
+1662 TRKDASKAPGGTV

-1870 DQTVDNKTYV
+1870 DQAVDNKTYV

-1921 ESAQVFENG
+1921 ESAQVIENG

-1945 VTAMRKDPSTTP
+1945 VTAMRKDPSSAP
-1957 AGHAQ
+1957 AGNAQ
-1962 LLVNFKINDDVKS
+1962 LLVNFKINDDVKN

-2015 VVDGEVFV
+2015 TVDGEVFV

-2112 HADVESG
+2112 HTDVESG

-2178 EGATLPKNSNA
+2178 EGATLPMNSNA
-2189 LSEYGFHDDYDQTHD
+2189 LSEYGFHDDYDQAHD

-2210 VVLLNNDVTL
+2210 VVLLNTDVTL

-2307 KPNTPET
+2307 KPTTPET
-2314 PSTPKIETPT
+2314 PSTPKTETPT

>member
-53 TSDTSSDG
+53 TSDTSFDG
-61 GQAQATTG
+61 GQSQATTG

-83 ATTATTQ
+83 ATTATAQTSATTTQ
-90 TAAAAASTATASQ
+90 TASVAASATATASQ

-108 QPVNVDSSALDQA
+108 QPINVDSSALDQA
-121 VDAAK
+121 VEAAK
-126 QAGLNVTQNP
+126 QAGLNVTQKP
-136 TTSSTVAPSE
+136 TTSSTVAPSG
-146 VDSAKA
+146 VDSARA

-166 EATEQQETANH
+166 EATEQQETANK
-177 YNDSKGDTTALDE
+177 YNDSKGDTTTLDE
-190 AVKKAQSTPGMSVK
+190 AVKKAQSTPGMSVT
-204 QDETKTTTKSADDK
+204 QDETKTTTKNADDK

-238 INKAIDAQKQ
+238 INKAIDAQNQ
-248 NNSANGQVVDSSTV
+248 NNAKYEQEMAEWKAAHLNNNPNGLTTADVQQQLSLAAEPDAKVDIKILDSRASLGPSDRVFKDTTWSRVNLSTDISGDIAQATYTNLKNSYYVDKNGQKHLIAKIVKVFSN
-262 IQKLVVDHDSG
+262 SG
-273 STVSVTNVVNGTV
+273 YTVSNNDGHTSLLDIATDPSLGVWYEDISGITETDTFYDADGNV
-286 SELKDAML
+286 
-294 NGADHMGDGY
+294 
-304 RIDSIDRTKPATFTV
+304 I
-319 TYSNLSKI
+319 NLSDNTAYI
-327 TYNGRK
+327 A
-333 ITKVT
+333 VT
-338 YDVTLTPHS
+338 SL
-347 DSDEGY
+347 
-353 DFGVL
+353 
-358 NDFAYGL
+358 
-365 YLNRDIANLKMKM
+365 
-378 YYDDGELVD
+378 
-387 FSAGNAYLSVNSLNN
+387 NSLYESSKNGW
-402 YTNNLKEYSI
+402 TNKEYAL
-412 ETVRVN
+412 
-418 SGGQALALR
+418 SGLPAHVESATPISNGKAYTLA
-427 GSSVTVHNGNT
+427 GSSVTVHSNGA
-438 LYSDKANTWTTDG
+438 LYADQTNDR
-451 HYAAT
+451 
-456 DDSANKESFELNPN
+456 
-470 SVTDSNI
+470 V
-477 PKGWD
+477 D
-482 TTDSASRYYGAGLV
+482 TSASDAPQNTDQTTWKSTDYWDANNSENTYFGAGIIAV
-496 KLTGTVLDFDLY
+496 HGDSFSIRFETNFGDNDAKLDPWVWYTLD
-508 AANTGIPEGTYWRNG
+508 
-523 LWYNTSTIIPVTPT
+523 TIIPQTPT
-537 TEIHY
+537 PTRQTTSTSY

-552 WSADDLSY
+552 WSPDDLSY

-587 IAGDVATA
+587 IAGDAATA
-595 TISMNYAKP
+595 TINMDYAKP

-613 LSVTD
+613 LAVTD
-618 NYSQMVQYVTYQ
+618 NYSQMAKYVTYQ
-630 GAQVYENDQLATDQ
+630 GAQVYENDQLVTDQ

-694 ATINNET
+694 ATINNDT

-759 TIDDNYTDFANKA
+759 TVDDNYTDFANKA

-782 GNEVTDQY
+782 GKNVTDQY

-798 LTAVRKD
+798 LTAVRKN

-860 KHWVEGSQ
+860 KHWVEG
-868 TVDDKTYINDD
+868 
-879 TIHARVEMS
+879 
-888 LPNKSDLAKP
+888 
-898 LTDVTLVDDYSE
+898 
-910 FQKNV
+910 
-915 TYQSAQVIEN
+915 
-925 GKDATSQY
+925 
-933 TITNVGGKI
+933 
-942 TAMRKTPGDAPAGN
+942 
-956 VQLLVNFKINDG
+956 
-968 VASGTT
+968 
-974 FTNRGSGRINN
+974 
-985 HTVNTNNAKV
+985 
-995 VTYVQS
+995 
-1001 TDKHWV
+1001 
-1007 EGTQTVDGKTYVDGD
+1007 
-1022 TINGQVDMS
+1022 
-1031 LPEPSTLAKSLTK
+1031 
-1044 VQVVDNYSNFKDR
+1044 
-1057 VDYTGATVYENGK
+1057 
-1070 NVTSEYT
+1070 
-1077 ITNDA
+1077 
-1082 KNGTV
+1082 
-1087 TAVRKDASKAPAGTV
+1087 
-1102 VLSVNWKIHNDVASG
+1102 
-1117 TKLINAGSGTIN
+1117 
-1129 DSTVKTPNRTI
+1129 
-1140 DVYSQD
+1140 
-1146 TSKNW
+1146 
-1151 IEGDTVVNGKTYID
+1151 
-1165 NDNITAQVTV
+1165 
-1175 TLPDQTKLAKKLN
+1175 
-1188 NVQVID
+1188 
-1194 DYSQFAD
+1194 
-1201 KAKVQSVTVYEN
+1201 
-1213 GVDATS
+1213 
-1219 EYTITDANGKVTATR
+1219 
-1234 KDASKAPSGKV
+1234 
-1245 QMNVV
+1245 
-1250 WKINSDVASGTKFK
+1250 
-1264 NTPVSILNSH
+1264 
-1274 EVTGDPVT
+1274 
-1282 IDTYKPTS
+1282 
-1290 DKNWKEGTQTVNG
+1290 
-1303 KVYIASDVINAQVD
+1303 
-1317 MSLPNPSS
+1317 
-1325 LAKPLSKV
+1325 
-1333 EVVDDYSKFAQYV
+1333 
-1346 SAPTD
+1346 
-1351 IHVLENDKDVTDQ
+1351 
-1364 YTITKQD
+1364 
-1371 GKVVATRKDAS
+1371 
-1382 KAPAGTV
+1382 
-1389 SLTAKFKINENTPSG
+1389 
-1404 TKLINAGS
+1404 
-1412 GTLNNETVETP
+1412 
-1423 TPSVDTFKQD
+1423 
-1433 ADKHWTEGD
+1433 
-1442 QNVDGKV
+1442 
-1449 YVSGDE
+1449 
-1455 AQADVSMTLPNPST
+1455 
-1469 LAKVLTKVEVV
+1469 
-1480 DDYSKFADKVS
+1480 
-1491 FKSATVYEN
+1491 
-1500 GKNVTDQYTITNA
+1500 
-1513 DGKVTATRKDA
+1513 
-1524 SKAPQGTV
+1524 
-1532 DLHVAW
+1532 
-1538 TINSDVA
+1538 
-1545 NGTELFNNGSG
+1545 
-1556 TINSETVTT
+1556 
-1565 PTRTVKTFKQDT
+1565 
-1577 DKHWVEGSQV
+1577 
-1587 VDGKTFINGDTV
+1587 
-1599 NAEISSNLPDPS
+1599 
-1611 TLAKKLTGIKIT
+1611 
-1623 DDYTNFMSHV
+1623 
-1633 EVESVKVK
+1633 
-1641 ENDKDVST
+1641 
-1649 EYDITIKDGKIVA
+1649 
-1662 TRKDASKVPGGTV
+1662 
-1675 KLDVTFKVKDD
+1675 
-1686 VASGTV
+1686 
-1692 FQNSGAVMINDSTVE
+1692 
-1707 TPKPTVVT
+1707 
-1715 YKQTSDK
+1715 
-1722 HWTEGS
+1722 
-1728 QDVDGKV
+1728 
-1735 YVSGDEAQADVS
+1735 
-1747 MSLPDP
+1747 
-1753 SALAKALT
+1753 
-1761 KVEVVDDYSS
+1761 
-1771 FADKVDY
+1771 
-1778 KDAKV
+1778 
-1783 YENGV
+1783 
-1788 DATSEY
+1788 
-1794 TIVNKDGK
+1794 
-1802 VTATRKDAS
+1802 
-1811 KAPKGTVDLHVTW
+1811 
-1824 TIHSDVENGTELTN
+1824 
-1838 NGSGTINN
+1838 
-1846 ETVKTPS
+1846 
-1853 RKVTVYTQD
+1853 
-1862 ADKHWVEG
+1862 

-1899 AKPLSDVTL
+1899 AKKLSDVTL

-1957 AGHAQ
+1957 AGNAQ

-2158 NTKSL
+2158 STKSL
-2163 NGSNIDLNSTFDYKL
+2163 NGFNIDLNSTFDYKL

-2226 KKGTDVTKYTTQTI
+2226 KKGTDVTKNTTQTI

-2279 GDVENKYT
+2279 EDVENKYT

-2314 PSTPKIETPT
+2314 PSTPKTETPT

-2349 TVAAERQATPQQAL
+2349 AVAAERQATPQQAL

>member
-83 ATTATTQ
+83 ANTATVQ
-90 TAAAAASTATASQ
+90 TAAAATTQTASQ

-121 VDAAK
+121 VEAAK
-126 QAGLNVTQNP
+126 QVGLNPTQKP

-166 EATEQQETANH
+166 EATEQQQTINKYNGAN
-177 YNDSKGDTTALDE
+177 GDHTALDE
-190 AVKKAQSTPGMSVK
+190 AVKKAQNTPGLSVK
-204 QDETKTTTKSADDK
+204 QDETKTSTFQASDK

-273 STVSVTNVVNGTV
+273 STVSVTNVVNGTI

-338 YDVTLTPHS
+338 YDVTLTPHY
-347 DSDEGY
+347 DGDGGY

-508 AANTGIPEGTYWRNG
+508 ADNTGIPEGTYWRNG

-542 HYNVLKVKPN
+542 HYNVAKVRQTPTSEK
-552 WSADDLSY
+552 LSY
-560 QYHNLNVTTTPDKN
+560 QYHNLNVATTPDKN

-613 LSVTD
+613 LAVTD
-618 NYSQMVQYVTYQ
+618 NYSQMAKYVTYQ

-644 YNIVNDAKTGTV
+644 YNIVNDAKNGTV

-709 NTYDQTANKHWIEGS
+709 NTYDQTANKHWVEGS

-759 TIDDNYTDFANKA
+759 TVDDNYTDFANKV

-782 GNEVTDQY
+782 GKNVTDQY

-868 TVDDKTYINDD
+868 TVDDKTYINGD

-1022 TINGQVDMS
+1022 T
-1031 LPEPSTLAKSLTK
+1031 
-1044 VQVVDNYSNFKDR
+1044 
-1057 VDYTGATVYENGK
+1057 
-1070 NVTSEYT
+1070 
-1077 ITNDA
+1077 
-1082 KNGTV
+1082 
-1087 TAVRKDASKAPAGTV
+1087 
-1102 VLSVNWKIHNDVASG
+1102 
-1117 TKLINAGSGTIN
+1117 
-1129 DSTVKTPNRTI
+1129 
-1140 DVYSQD
+1140 
-1146 TSKNW
+1146 
-1151 IEGDTVVNGKTYID
+1151 
-1165 NDNITAQVTV
+1165 
-1175 TLPDQTKLAKKLN
+1175 
-1188 NVQVID
+1188 
-1194 DYSQFAD
+1194 
-1201 KAKVQSVTVYEN
+1201 
-1213 GVDATS
+1213 
-1219 EYTITDANGKVTATR
+1219 
-1234 KDASKAPSGKV
+1234 
-1245 QMNVV
+1245 
-1250 WKINSDVASGTKFK
+1250 
-1264 NTPVSILNSH
+1264 
-1274 EVTGDPVT
+1274 
-1282 IDTYKPTS
+1282 
-1290 DKNWKEGTQTVNG
+1290 
-1303 KVYIASDVINAQVD
+1303 
-1317 MSLPNPSS
+1317 
-1325 LAKPLSKV
+1325 
-1333 EVVDDYSKFAQYV
+1333 
-1346 SAPTD
+1346 
-1351 IHVLENDKDVTDQ
+1351 
-1364 YTITKQD
+1364 
-1371 GKVVATRKDAS
+1371 
-1382 KAPAGTV
+1382 
-1389 SLTAKFKINENTPSG
+1389 
-1404 TKLINAGS
+1404 
-1412 GTLNNETVETP
+1412 
-1423 TPSVDTFKQD
+1423 
-1433 ADKHWTEGD
+1433 
-1442 QNVDGKV
+1442 
-1449 YVSGDE
+1449 
-1455 AQADVSMTLPNPST
+1455 
-1469 LAKVLTKVEVV
+1469 
-1480 DDYSKFADKVS
+1480 
-1491 FKSATVYEN
+1491 
-1500 GKNVTDQYTITNA
+1500 
-1513 DGKVTATRKDA
+1513 
-1524 SKAPQGTV
+1524 
-1532 DLHVAW
+1532 
-1538 TINSDVA
+1538 
-1545 NGTELFNNGSG
+1545 
-1556 TINSETVTT
+1556 
-1565 PTRTVKTFKQDT
+1565 
-1577 DKHWVEGSQV
+1577 
-1587 VDGKTFINGDTV
+1587 V

-1662 TRKDASKVPGGTV
+1662 TRKDASKAPGGTL

-1686 VASGTV
+1686 VESGTV
-1692 FQNSGAVMINDSTVE
+1692 FQNSGSVMINDSTVE
-1707 TPKPTVVT
+1707 TPKPTIVT
-1715 YKQTSDK
+1715 YKQTTDK

-1735 YVSGDEAQADVS
+1735 YVSGDEANADVS

-1753 SALAKALT
+1753 SMLAKALT

-1794 TIVNKDGK
+1794 EIVNKDGK

-1824 TIHSDVENGTELTN
+1824 TIHSDVANGTELTN
-1838 NGSGTINN
+1838 NGSGTINS

-1899 AKPLSDVTL
+1899 AKKLSDVTL

-2132 HTVSTNDATITTF
+2132 HTVSTNDVTITTF

-2163 NGSNIDLNSTFDYKL
+2163 NGANIDLNSTFDYKL

-2226 KKGTDVTKYTTQTI
+2226 KKGTDVTKYTMQTI

-2314 PSTPKIETPT
+2314 PSTPKTETPT

>member
-126 QAGLNVTQNP
+126 QAGLKVTPQP

-166 EATEQQETANH
+166 EATEQQETVNH

-204 QDETKTTTKSADDK
+204 QDETTTTTKRADDK

-262 IQKLVVDHDSG
+262 IQKLVIDHDSG
-273 STVSVTNVVNGTV
+273 STATATNLVNATI
-286 SELKDAML
+286 SEMKDVMF
-294 NGADHMGDGY
+294 NGADNMGDGY
-304 RIDSIDRTKPATFTV
+304 EVKPIDTTKPATFTV
-319 TYSNLSKI
+319 TYNNLSKI

-338 YDVTLTPHS
+338 YDVTLTPNS
-347 DSDEGY
+347 DSSEDY
-353 DFGVL
+353 NFMFL

-365 YLNRDIANLKMKM
+365 ALNRDVVNLKMKM
-378 YYDDGELVD
+378 YYDNGELVD

-402 YTNNLKEYSI
+402 YTNDLKAYSI

-542 HYNVLKVKPN
+542 HYNVLKVNPN

-782 GNEVTDQY
+782 GNDVTDQY

-868 TVDDKTYINDD
+868 TVDDKTYINGD

-1022 TINGQVDMS
+1022 T
-1031 LPEPSTLAKSLTK
+1031 
-1044 VQVVDNYSNFKDR
+1044 
-1057 VDYTGATVYENGK
+1057 
-1070 NVTSEYT
+1070 
-1077 ITNDA
+1077 
-1082 KNGTV
+1082 
-1087 TAVRKDASKAPAGTV
+1087 
-1102 VLSVNWKIHNDVASG
+1102 
-1117 TKLINAGSGTIN
+1117 
-1129 DSTVKTPNRTI
+1129 
-1140 DVYSQD
+1140 
-1146 TSKNW
+1146 
-1151 IEGDTVVNGKTYID
+1151 
-1165 NDNITAQVTV
+1165 
-1175 TLPDQTKLAKKLN
+1175 
-1188 NVQVID
+1188 
-1194 DYSQFAD
+1194 
-1201 KAKVQSVTVYEN
+1201 
-1213 GVDATS
+1213 
-1219 EYTITDANGKVTATR
+1219 
-1234 KDASKAPSGKV
+1234 
-1245 QMNVV
+1245 
-1250 WKINSDVASGTKFK
+1250 
-1264 NTPVSILNSH
+1264 
-1274 EVTGDPVT
+1274 
-1282 IDTYKPTS
+1282 
-1290 DKNWKEGTQTVNG
+1290 
-1303 KVYIASDVINAQVD
+1303 
-1317 MSLPNPSS
+1317 
-1325 LAKPLSKV
+1325 
-1333 EVVDDYSKFAQYV
+1333 
-1346 SAPTD
+1346 
-1351 IHVLENDKDVTDQ
+1351 
-1364 YTITKQD
+1364 
-1371 GKVVATRKDAS
+1371 
-1382 KAPAGTV
+1382 
-1389 SLTAKFKINENTPSG
+1389 
-1404 TKLINAGS
+1404 
-1412 GTLNNETVETP
+1412 
-1423 TPSVDTFKQD
+1423 
-1433 ADKHWTEGD
+1433 
-1442 QNVDGKV
+1442 
-1449 YVSGDE
+1449 
-1455 AQADVSMTLPNPST
+1455 
-1469 LAKVLTKVEVV
+1469 
-1480 DDYSKFADKVS
+1480 
-1491 FKSATVYEN
+1491 
-1500 GKNVTDQYTITNA
+1500 
-1513 DGKVTATRKDA
+1513 
-1524 SKAPQGTV
+1524 
-1532 DLHVAW
+1532 
-1538 TINSDVA
+1538 
-1545 NGTELFNNGSG
+1545 
-1556 TINSETVTT
+1556 
-1565 PTRTVKTFKQDT
+1565 
-1577 DKHWVEGSQV
+1577 
-1587 VDGKTFINGDTV
+1587 V

-1662 TRKDASKVPGGTV
+1662 TRKDASKAPGGTV

-1886 GRVTMSLPDPSTL
+1886 GRVTMNLPDPSTL

-1921 ESAQVFENG
+1921 ESAQVIENG

-1945 VTAMRKDPSTTP
+1945 VTAMRKDPSSAP
-1957 AGHAQ
+1957 AGNAQ

-2015 VVDGEVFV
+2015 TVDGEVFV

-2112 HADVESG
+2112 HTDVESG

-2178 EGATLPKNSNA
+2178 EGATLPMNSNA

-2307 KPNTPET
+2307 KPTTPET
-2314 PSTPKIETPT
+2314 PSTPKTETPT

>member
-126 QAGLNVTQNP
+126 QAGLKVTPQP

-166 EATEQQETANH
+166 EATEQQETVNH

-204 QDETKTTTKSADDK
+204 QDETTTTTKRADDK

-238 INKAIDAQKQ
+238 INKAIDAQNQ
-248 NNSANGQVVDSSTV
+248 NNAKYEQEMAEWRAAHLNNNPNGLTTADVQQQLTLAAEPDAKVDIKILDSRATLTASDRVFWDTTWNRVNLSTAISGNIAQATYTNLKNSYYVDKNGQKHLIAKIVKVFSNTDDVASKSDTSIPFLDIGTDPSRGVWYDGTSGVTETDTFYDADGNV
-262 IQKLVVDHDSG
+262 I
-273 STVSVTNVVNGTV
+273 
-286 SELKDAML
+286 
-294 NGADHMGDGY
+294 
-304 RIDSIDRTKPATFTV
+304 
-319 TYSNLSKI
+319 NLSDNTAHI
-327 TYNGRK
+327 A
-333 ITKVT
+333 VT
-338 YDVTLTPHS
+338 
-347 DSDEGY
+347 
-353 DFGVL
+353 
-358 NDFAYGL
+358 
-365 YLNRDIANLKMKM
+365 
-378 YYDDGELVD
+378 
-387 FSAGNAYLSVNSLNN
+387 SLNSYYESPKN
-402 YTNNLKEYSI
+402 GYTNGNFAL
-412 ETVRVN
+412 
-418 SGGQALALR
+418 SGLPLHVESATPISNGKAYTLA
-427 GSSVTVHNGNT
+427 GSSVTAHSNGA
-438 LYSDKANTWTTDG
+438 LYADQTNNVAYQGGPTSDQTTWKSDENWEEI
-451 HYAAT
+451 A
-456 DDSANKESFELNPN
+456 K
-470 SVTDSNI
+470 
-477 PKGWD
+477 
-482 TTDSASRYYGAGLV
+482 YYGSGIIAVHGDSFSIRFA
-496 KLTGTVLDFDLY
+496 TNFGDNDTNYYSGIWYTLD
-508 AANTGIPEGTYWRNG
+508 
-523 LWYNTSTIIPVTPT
+523 TIIPQTPT
-537 TEIHY
+537 PTRETSTTSY
-542 HYNVLKVKPN
+542 HYNVLKVNPN

-782 GNEVTDQY
+782 GNDVTDQY

-868 TVDDKTYINDD
+868 TVDDKTYINGD

-1022 TINGQVDMS
+1022 T
-1031 LPEPSTLAKSLTK
+1031 
-1044 VQVVDNYSNFKDR
+1044 
-1057 VDYTGATVYENGK
+1057 
-1070 NVTSEYT
+1070 
-1077 ITNDA
+1077 
-1082 KNGTV
+1082 
-1087 TAVRKDASKAPAGTV
+1087 
-1102 VLSVNWKIHNDVASG
+1102 
-1117 TKLINAGSGTIN
+1117 
-1129 DSTVKTPNRTI
+1129 
-1140 DVYSQD
+1140 
-1146 TSKNW
+1146 
-1151 IEGDTVVNGKTYID
+1151 
-1165 NDNITAQVTV
+1165 
-1175 TLPDQTKLAKKLN
+1175 
-1188 NVQVID
+1188 
-1194 DYSQFAD
+1194 
-1201 KAKVQSVTVYEN
+1201 
-1213 GVDATS
+1213 
-1219 EYTITDANGKVTATR
+1219 
-1234 KDASKAPSGKV
+1234 
-1245 QMNVV
+1245 
-1250 WKINSDVASGTKFK
+1250 
-1264 NTPVSILNSH
+1264 
-1274 EVTGDPVT
+1274 
-1282 IDTYKPTS
+1282 
-1290 DKNWKEGTQTVNG
+1290 
-1303 KVYIASDVINAQVD
+1303 
-1317 MSLPNPSS
+1317 
-1325 LAKPLSKV
+1325 
-1333 EVVDDYSKFAQYV
+1333 
-1346 SAPTD
+1346 
-1351 IHVLENDKDVTDQ
+1351 
-1364 YTITKQD
+1364 
-1371 GKVVATRKDAS
+1371 
-1382 KAPAGTV
+1382 
-1389 SLTAKFKINENTPSG
+1389 
-1404 TKLINAGS
+1404 
-1412 GTLNNETVETP
+1412 
-1423 TPSVDTFKQD
+1423 
-1433 ADKHWTEGD
+1433 
-1442 QNVDGKV
+1442 
-1449 YVSGDE
+1449 
-1455 AQADVSMTLPNPST
+1455 
-1469 LAKVLTKVEVV
+1469 
-1480 DDYSKFADKVS
+1480 
-1491 FKSATVYEN
+1491 
-1500 GKNVTDQYTITNA
+1500 
-1513 DGKVTATRKDA
+1513 
-1524 SKAPQGTV
+1524 
-1532 DLHVAW
+1532 
-1538 TINSDVA
+1538 
-1545 NGTELFNNGSG
+1545 
-1556 TINSETVTT
+1556 
-1565 PTRTVKTFKQDT
+1565 
-1577 DKHWVEGSQV
+1577 
-1587 VDGKTFINGDTV
+1587 V

-1662 TRKDASKVPGGTV
+1662 TRKDASKAPGGTV

-1886 GRVTMSLPDPSTL
+1886 GRVTMNLPDPSTL

-1921 ESAQVFENG
+1921 ESAQVIENG

-1945 VTAMRKDPSTTP
+1945 VTAMRKDPSSAP
-1957 AGHAQ
+1957 AGNAQ

-2015 VVDGEVFV
+2015 TVDGEVFV

-2112 HADVESG
+2112 HTDVESG

-2178 EGATLPKNSNA
+2178 EGATLPMNSNA

-2307 KPNTPET
+2307 KPTTPET
-2314 PSTPKIETPT
+2314 PSTPKTETPT

>member
-1 MINLEKKTSQ
+1 MADIADRLNKQKTANSLSTQDVVQNLDLGQETDANLTVDAKNTVKEEPRVGEDNKALSTYS
-11 PVEAEMHYKMYK
+11 
-23 DGKKLVTAGIT
+23 IT
-34 TLMFSGFVLG
+34 VYPESG
-44 TQTTAHADT
+44 
-53 TSDTSSDG
+53 S
-61 GQAQATTG
+61 
-69 GNAVTQTTAASAAS
+69 NEI
-83 ATTATTQ
+83 
-90 TAAAAASTATASQ
+90 TATATYTNLSKSSYTDNNGVLHKIAKIVVKYHAYNKTVNFSGDPVLWINQ
-103 AGTIT
+103 QPQEGFWYGGFNNADAEYTFYDENGNTIT
-108 QPVNVDSSALDQA
+108 FGKNAWLAVSS
-121 VDAAK
+121 
-126 QAGLNVTQNP
+126 LNDGGPDGDFKT
-136 TTSSTVAPSE
+136 
-146 VDSAKA
+146 
-152 QIESDYA
+152 
-159 SQAAKLN
+159 
-166 EATEQQETANH
+166 
-177 YNDSKGDTTALDE
+177 GDT
-190 AVKKAQSTPGMSVK
+190 V
-204 QDETKTTTKSADDK
+204 
-218 SGIANWEKSTASDYA
+218 SGQGWRTEG
-233 SQVDA
+233 V
-238 INKAIDAQKQ
+238 
-248 NNSANGQVVDSSTV
+248 NGD
-262 IQKLVVDHDSG
+262 
-273 STVSVTNVVNGTV
+273 GTV
-286 SELKDAML
+286 SFKTL
-294 NGADHMGDGY
+294 
-304 RIDSIDRTKPATFTV
+304 DS
-319 TYSNLSKI
+319 S
-327 TYNGRK
+327 
-333 ITKVT
+333 
-338 YDVTLTPHS
+338 
-347 DSDEGY
+347 
-353 DFGVL
+353 
-358 NDFAYGL
+358 
-365 YLNRDIANLKMKM
+365 M
-378 YYDDGELVD
+378 
-387 FSAGNAYLSVNSLNN
+387 
-402 YTNNLKEYSI
+402 
-412 ETVRVN
+412 
-418 SGGQALALR
+418 
-427 GSSVTVHNGNT
+427 VTVHDDGWAFSDVGTDKIQIGYGKNEGKFALVSGTKLYEVTRNGNSWVVGDLIT
-438 LYSDKANTWTTDG
+438 ENANGIGWQDVWDNG
-451 HYAAT
+451 YEYWDDAT
-456 DDSANKESFELNPN
+456 RD
-470 SVTDSNI
+470 
-477 PKGWD
+477 
-482 TTDSASRYYGAGLV
+482 SRYAGATVGDIKEGTSTV
-496 KLTGTVLDFDLY
+496 KLSFATNYYG
-508 AANTGIPEGTYWRNG
+508 NTSGWTWAMV
-523 LWYNTSTIIPVTPT
+523 STIIPPTPAVQYHLYSAST
-537 TEIHY
+537 SSVDY

-552 WSADDLSY
+552 WSSDDLSY
-560 QYHNLNVTTTPDKN
+560 QYHELNVATTPDKN

-595 TISMNYAKP
+595 TISVNYAKP

-618 NYSQMVQYVTYQ
+618 NYSQMAQYVTYQ

-694 ATINNET
+694 ATINSET

-759 TIDDNYTDFANKA
+759 TVDDNYTDFADKA

-782 GNEVTDQY
+782 GKNVTDQY

-805 ASTAPAGTVSLIAT
+805 ASKAPAGTVSLIAT

-860 KHWVEGSQ
+860 KHWVEGDQ

-1022 TINGQVDMS
+1022 AINGQVSMS

-1044 VQVVDNYSNFKDR
+1044 VQVVDDYSNFKDK

-1151 IEGDTVVNGKTYID
+1151 IEGNTVVNGKTYID

-1175 TLPDQTKLAKKLN
+1175 TLPDQAKLAKKLN

-1194 DYSQFAD
+1194 DYSNFAD

-1213 GVDATS
+1213 GADATS

-1234 KDASKAPSGKV
+1234 KDASKAPAGKV

-1351 IHVLENDKDVTDQ
+1351 IHVLENNKDVTSE
-1364 YTITKQD
+1364 YTITTAN
-1371 GKVVATRKDAS
+1371 GKITATRKDAS

-1389 SLTAKFKINENTPSG
+1389 SLTAKFKINADTPSG
-1404 TKLINAGS
+1404 IKLINAGS
-1412 GTLNNETVETP
+1412 GTLNDETVETP
-1423 TPSVDTFKQD
+1423 TPSVDTFKQN

-1442 QNVDGKV
+1442 QDVDGKV

-1455 AQADVSMTLPNPST
+1455 AQADVSMTLPNPSN
-1469 LAKVLTKVEVV
+1469 LAKALTKVEVV

-1491 FKSATVYEN
+1491 FKTATVYEN

-1545 NGTELFNNGSG
+1545 NGTELVNNGSG

-1577 DKHWVEGSQV
+1577 DKHWVEGSQT
-1587 VDGKTFINGDTV
+1587 VDGKTVINGDTV

-1662 TRKDASKVPGGTV
+1662 TRKDASKAPGGTV

-1686 VASGTV
+1686 VESGTV
-1692 FQNSGAVMINDSTVE
+1692 FQNSGSVMINDSTVE

-1715 YKQTSDK
+1715 YKQTADK

-1735 YVSGDEAQADVS
+1735 YVSGDEANADVS

-1753 SALAKALT
+1753 SMLAKALT

-1794 TIVNKDGK
+1794 EIVNKDGK

-1824 TIHSDVENGTELTN
+1824 TIHSDVANGTELTN
-1838 NGSGTINN
+1838 NGSGTINS

-1899 AKPLSDVTL
+1899 AKKLSDVTL

-2314 PSTPKIETPT
+2314 PSTPKTETPT